1 VIPTPLA
8 AATRVSERGD
18 TPRRVSSDALGSLIA
33 PLAEKLDRTV
43 GWDRLP
49 PKLGMLVLLGLR
61 QRLRKRNLYD
71 KESPA
76 PSADHG
82 ATAASRAQLPAAR
95 TVDGSATDPCD
106 PRMGAAGTGFARNA
120 PPLFEDEKT
129 RSRPSPWDI
138 SARLLA
144 RQDGRFFAAEG
155 LNLLAAAWL
164 QFEVHDWFVHQT
176 DPHDPA
182 YVARASS
189 MPDDHRREPAPLKR
203 APTVE
208 GRYAPFIS
216 DQTHWWDASQLY
228 GATKEFE
235 ETVRDGDGRVK
246 IDSELLTAMEAF
258 MGRSREGAAPAVPNL
273 WIGTALFHMLFAK
286 EHNAICERL
295 QHEDP
300 TLKDDRLY
308 DKARLINAAV
318 MAKIH
323 TVEWTPAIISH
334 PATARAI
341 RATWSGFLR
350 GECRR
355 PFGLDLSD
363 EVLRGVP
370 GSPLCHDGAPYALTE
385 EFVSVYRMHQLL
397 PDHVTFRR
405 VADNLRTEPVP
416 FAELAVAH
424 DERDRPRKRLQAIE
438 PCNAYYSLAIAHPG
452 EITLHNYPEF
462 LLDFRSVDGEPMDIG
477 AVDIFRT
484 REAGVPRYN
493 NFRRLF
499 RLQPASSFHDIA
511 NGNPAW
517 AREIRD
523 VYEDKLEDVDLLIG
537 LFAERKPAGFA
548 FSDTAFRVFL
558 LMATRRLR
566 SDRFFTTDYTPEVY
580 TQTGLEWIADAT
592 LAGMLRNHYPQ
603 LRDVLLTVRNP
614 FEPWPEVTTR
624 V

>member
-1 VIPTPLA
+1 ML
-8 AATRVSERGD
+8 
-18 TPRRVSSDALGSLIA
+18 RRVSSESVGNLVA

-61 QRLRKRNLYD
+61 QRLRQRNLYG
-71 KESPA
+71 SP
-76 PSADHG
+76 PDG
-82 ATAASRAQLPAAR
+82 ATAVPPARLPAAR
-95 TVDGSATDPCD
+95 TVDGSSTDPTD
-106 PRMGAAGTGFARNA
+106 RRMGAAGTGFARNA
-120 PPLFEDEKT
+120 PPLFEDAER
-129 RSRPSPWDI
+129 RSSPSPWEI
-138 SARLLA
+138 SRRLLA

-182 YVARASS
+182 YAARASS
-189 MPDDHRREPAPLKR
+189 MPDDRRREPAPLKR
-203 APTVE
+203 GPAAQ

-228 GATKEFE
+228 GATEEF
-235 ETVRDGDGRVK
+235 TRAIRDGDGRVK
-246 IDSELLTAMEAF
+246 TDSELLTAMERF
-258 MGRSREGAAPAVPNL
+258 MGRSRRGAAPAVPNL

-295 QHEDP
+295 EREHP
-300 TLKDDRLY
+300 TLKEDRLY

-323 TVEWTPAIISH
+323 TVEWTPAVISH

-341 RATWSGFLR
+341 HATWSGFRPGNHR
-350 GECRR
+350 GGAGR
-355 PFGLDLSD
+355 GVSD
-363 EVLRGVP
+363 EILDGVP
-370 GSPLCHDGAPYALTE
+370 GSPLSHDGSPYALTE
-385 EFVSVYRMHQLL
+385 EFVAVYRMHQLL
-397 PDHVTFRR
+397 PDEVGFHR
-405 VADNLRTEPVP
+405 VADGLRTQTLP
-416 FAELAVAH
+416 FSELAVAYGQ
-424 DERDRPRKRLQAIE
+424 RDLPRMRLQAID
-438 PCNAYYSLAIAHPG
+438 PWDAYYSLGIAHPG
-452 EITLHNYPEF
+452 EITLHNYPGF
-462 LLDFRSVDGEPMDIG
+462 LLDFRSVDGEPLDLG

-484 REAGVPRYN
+484 REASVPRYN

-499 RLQPASSFHDIA
+499 RLRPASSFHDIA

-517 AREIRD
+517 AHEIRD
-523 VYEDKLEDVDLLIG
+523 VYEGRLEDVDLLIG
-537 LFAERKPAGFA
+537 MFAEYKPAGFA

-580 TQTGLEWIADAT
+580 TETGLEWIDSASLT
-592 LAGMLRNHYPQ
+592 GMLRNHYPQ

-614 FEPWPEVTTR
+614 FQPWPAVGRRT
-624 V
+624 

>member
-1 VIPTPLA
+1 M
-8 AATRVSERGD
+8 TRRFSSEG
-18 TPRRVSSDALGSLIA
+18 LGNLVA

-49 PKLGMLVLLGLR
+49 TKLGMLVLLGLR
-61 QRLRKRNLYD
+61 QRLRQRNLYAT
-71 KESPA
+71 ESPPPPA
-76 PSADHG
+76 GNG
-82 ATAASRAQLPAAR
+82 ATAAAPAQLPPAR
-95 TVDGSATDPCD
+95 TVDGSHTDPTD
-106 PRMGAAGTGFARNA
+106 PRMGAAGTGFARNV
-120 PPLFEDEKT
+120 PPLFEDAET
-129 RSRPSPWDI
+129 RNRPSPWDI
-138 SARLLA
+138 SEQLLA

-182 YVARASS
+182 YVERTRNL
-189 MPDDHRREPAPLKR
+189 PTDQRREPAPLKR
-203 APTVE
+203 GSTVD
-208 GRYAPFIS
+208 GRYPPFIS

-228 GATKEFE
+228 GATEDFTRE
-235 ETVRDGDGRVK
+235 IRAGDGRVK
-246 IDSELLTAMEAF
+246 TDFELLCAMERF
-258 MGRSREGAAPAVPNL
+258 MERSPQGLAPAVPNL

-286 EHNAICERL
+286 EHNAICDRL
-295 QHEDP
+295 EHEDS
-300 TLKDDRLY
+300 TLNGDGLY

-341 RATWSGFLR
+341 HATWSGFLSGDYR
-350 GECRR
+350 KRFGRR
-355 PFGLDLSD
+355 FSD
-363 EVLRGVP
+363 ELLDGVP
-370 GSPLCHDGAPYALTE
+370 GSPLSHDGAPYALTE
-385 EFVSVYRMHQLL
+385 EFVAVYRMHQLL
-397 PDHVTFRR
+397 PDVVDFHN
-405 VADNLRTEPVP
+405 VADGGHTETIE
-416 FAELAVAH
+416 FKDLAVAFRKL
-424 DERDRPRKRLQAIE
+424 ERPREQLQAIG
-438 PCNAYYSLAIAHPG
+438 PCNAYYSLGTAHPG
-452 EITLHNYPEF
+452 QITLHNYPDF
-462 LLDFRSVDGEPMDIG
+462 LRKFPSVDGDELDLG

-499 RLQPASSFHDIA
+499 RLRPASSFDDIA

-523 VYEDKLEDVDLLIG
+523 VYKGKLEDVDLLVG
-537 LFAERKPAGFA
+537 MFAERKPAGFA

-566 SDRFFTTDYTPEVY
+566 SDRFFTIDYRPEIY
-580 TQTGLEWIADAT
+580 TQTGLEWIDRAS
-592 LAGMLRNHYPQ
+592 LAGMLRNHYPE

-614 FEPWPEVTTR
+614 FEPWPAVASTA
-624 V
+624 

>member
-1 VIPTPLA
+1 VG
-8 AATRVSERGD
+8 ERGD
-18 TPRRVSSDALGSLIA
+18 MPRRVSSETVGNLMA

-49 PKLGMLVLLGLR
+49 TKLAMLVLVGLR

-71 KESPA
+71 NGSPA
-76 PSADHG
+76 PLADHS
-82 ATAASRAQLPAAR
+82 ATAPLPAAR
-95 TVDGSATDPCD
+95 TVDGSATDPTD

-120 PPLFEDEKT
+120 PPLFEDPET
-129 RSRPSPWDI
+129 RMTPSPWDI
-138 SARLLA
+138 SAELLA
-144 RQDGRFFAAEG
+144 RENGRFFAAES

-176 DPHDPA
+176 DPNDPA
-182 YVARASS
+182 YVARASG
-189 MPDDHRREPAPLKR
+189 MPDDRRREPAPLKR
-203 APTVE
+203 APAVQ

-228 GATKEFE
+228 GATEEF
-235 ETVRDGDGRVK
+235 TRAMRDGDGRVK
-246 IDSELLTAMEAF
+246 TDAELLTAMEAF

-295 QHEDP
+295 EQEDR
-300 TLKDDRLY
+300 TLTDDRLY
-308 DKARLINAAV
+308 DKARLINAAI

-323 TVEWTPAIISH
+323 TVEWTPAIIAH

-341 RATWSGFLR
+341 HATWSGFLSGEQRRRFGR
-350 GECRR
+350 GV
-355 PFGLDLSD
+355 SD
-363 EVLRGVP
+363 ELLSGVP
-370 GSPLCHDGAPYALTE
+370 GSSLNHDGAPYALTE
-385 EFVSVYRMHQLL
+385 EFVAVYRMHQLL
-397 PDHVTFRR
+397 PDEVIFHRVT
-405 VADNLRTEPVP
+405 DGVP
-416 FAELAVAH
+416 TATLPFEELAVAQG
-424 DERDRPRKRLQAIE
+424 ERERPRRQLDAIE
-438 PCNAYYSLAIAHPG
+438 PANAYYSLGIAHPG
-452 EITLHNYPEF
+452 EITLHNYPKF
-462 LLDFRSVDGEPMDIG
+462 LLDFRSVDGDPLDLG

-499 RLQPASSFHDIA
+499 RLQPAASFHDIA

-523 VYEDKLEDVDLLIG
+523 VYEDRLEDVDLLIG
-537 LFAERKPAGFA
+537 MFAERKPAGFG

-580 TQTGLEWIADAT
+580 TQAGMEWIANAT
-592 LAGMLRNHYPQ
+592 LSGMLRTHYPQ
-603 LRDVLLTVRNP
+603 LRDALLTVRNP
-614 FEPWPEVTTR
+614 FAPWPQIPAGT
-624 V
+624 